1 MKLKQSNLATLLAL
15 GFLTTT
21 VSAQTFIYEEE
32 FDGTGNGYNPD
43 SMTALAGD
51 DDWVDFA
58 NRIGNNFSGN
68 EGYFTA
74 AGGTESVITGGATS
88 NDPQVRTDFAVGI
101 NKSEVGRV
109 ELRVRIDKDQ
119 DSDYDAADAL
129 VAADVSLFWGTN
141 TYVNPGAAN
150 GNPNVSINFGNADE
164 VVAEADGWH
173 RFIWTDKGGLSGGG
187 AGTTQVNSFR
197 LDPVNGNNGAS
208 FEVDYL
214 KIEESTLI
222 QVDPVDPVGPEFTL
236 RQEWNWNTDGDQEG
250 WTAGANGHFT
260 ISGVSGGLLSGV
272 SSDGDPQII
281 SPSFE
286 VLDVESGRFVIE
298 VGLVVDVADTSSKR
312 LFWGL
317 NGAGPVGGQALS
329 FPPLPTD
336 GLLHVV
342 RLNLDDLI
350 NDRITSL
357 RFDPS
362 TTSGITTNV
371 DFIRI
376 YSEGPEIP
384 FIPPPVAELDPAPL
398 GPEFIL
404 QQEWLWDTED
414 DFEGWTLT
422 NLFFADP
429 NDADTGVF
437 DSSIFAES
445 VGTDPQLQSPNV
457 NINAPA
463 SGQFVV
469 EIEYAT
475 DFSPAT
481 AGQLFWADA
490 SGGPGV
496 ARSITTPSVPNDGA
510 SHTVRVTF
518 TDNIDTVLNF
528 LRFDPTNADAI
539 YFGIDAV
546 RIYTNGPP
554 LSSDA
559 PKIASFTYDSSTGD
573 AEAVLV
579 GNPTTVYTFV
589 SAADLDFSASSPI
602 TLTGATVGTL
612 SGGGVETDGSG
623 NATVQF
629 NLGTGP
635 ANFLRAED

>member
-1 MKLKQSNLATLLAL
+1 MRTKQPNLATLLAL
-15 GFLTTT
+15 GLLTCTA
-21 VSAQTFIYEEE
+21 SAQTYIYEED

-43 SMTALAGD
+43 STTAMVGD
-51 DDWVDFA
+51 DEWVDFA
-58 NRIGNNFSGN
+58 DRIIDNFSGN

-74 AGGTESVITGGATS
+74 VGGTESVLTGGANS
-88 NDPQVRTDFAVGI
+88 NDPQVRTDFSVGI

-109 ELRVRIDKDQ
+109 ELRVRIDMDK
-119 DSDYDAADAL
+119 DSDYDAADTL
-129 VAADVSLFWGTN
+129 DTSNISLFWGTS

-150 GNPNVSINFGNADE
+150 GNPNVSISFGNADE
-164 VVAEADGWH
+164 IVVEADGWH
-173 RFIWTDKGGLSGGG
+173 RFIWDDKGGLSGGG

-197 LDPVNGNNGAS
+197 LDPINGNNGAS

-222 QVDPVDPVGPEFTL
+222 QLDPVDPVDPEFTL
-236 RQEWNWNTDGDQEG
+236 RQEWNWNSDGDQEG
-250 WTAGANGHFT
+250 WTAGPNGHFT
-260 ISGVSGGLLSGV
+260 ISGVSSGLLTGA
-272 SSDGDPQII
+272 SSDGDAQII

-317 NGAGPVGGQALS
+317 NGAAPTSGQSLA
-329 FPPLPTD
+329 FPLLPND
-336 GLLHVV
+336 GSLHIV

-398 GPEFIL
+398 GPEYLL

-422 NLFFADP
+422 NLFFEDP
-429 NDADTGVF
+429 NDGDTGVF

-445 VGTDPQLQSPNV
+445 IGTDPRLQSPTV
-457 NINAPA
+457 GINAPA
-463 SGQFVV
+463 SDQFVV
-469 EIEYAT
+469 EIEYAA

-490 SGGPGV
+490 SGGPGA
-496 ARSITTPSVPNDGA
+496 ARVIGTPSVPNDGA

-528 LRFDPTNADAI
+528 LRFDPTNVDAN

-554 LSSDA
+554 LSSEA
-559 PKIASFTYDSSTGD
+559 PKITSFTYDSSTGA
-573 AEAVLV
+573 AEAVLL
-579 GNPTTVYTFV
+579 GNPTTVYSFV

-602 TLTGATVGTL
+602 TLTGASVGAL

-629 NLGTGP
+629 NLGTGS